1 MTLPEICIR
10 RPVFATVLSLAI
22 LLIGVI
28 SYFRLPVREFPK
40 IDEPIVSV
48 ETTYR
53 GASADVMESQ
63 VTRPLEDS
71 LSGIEGVDVMT
82 SVSRTETSSISIR
95 FKLSR
100 DPDAAAADVRDKVSR
115 VRGRLPQGIDEP
127 VIAKTDAD
135 AFPIMFIGFSSDRH
149 TRLETSDYANR
160 NIRPRLLTLPGAAD
174 VRIFGERKISMRVW
188 LDRARLAAYRLTP
201 QDVEEAIRRQNVEIP
216 AGRIESTK
224 REFNVLSQTDLQT
237 PEEFGAIVV
246 RDVNGYSV
254 RLRDVARVEVAP
266 ASERVVSRFN
276 GNPSVSMGI
285 VRQSTAN
292 ALELAQAVRREI
304 DSVNKNLPEGMK
316 LTLSFDS
323 SVFIEESIKS
333 VFRTV
338 LEAIILVAL
347 VIFLF
352 LRDWR
357 ATIIPL
363 VTIPVSLVGAFT
375 LMYIAGFSI
384 NTLTLL
390 AMVLAIGLV
399 VDDAIVVLENIYRNM
414 ESGMPRL
421 QAALVGAKEIG
432 FAVIAMT
439 ITLAAVYAPL
449 AFATG
454 RTGRLFV
461 EFALA
466 LAGAVVVS
474 GFVALTLSP
483 MMCSKM
489 LRHQSNHGALYNA
502 IERFFNAMT
511 DGYRRKVAV
520 VLEHRV
526 LVGVVYAVVIAAMVA
541 LGMSMKTE
549 LAPLE
554 DRGVIFGPISAP
566 EGATV
571 GYTAS
576 YLEKL
581 EEIYKSVPEGSR
593 FFTTAGN
600 PTPDSGF
607 SVFVL
612 KPWSERQRSQQQ
624 IADELRPKFLSLP
637 GVMAFP
643 LNPPSLGASR
653 DKPLQFVLLTQ
664 ASYPDLQRMVD
675 RLMDEA
681 RKNPGLIAVD
691 TDLRL
696 NQPEVRVQVSR
707 EKAADLNVSVDN
719 VGRTLET
726 MLGGRVVTRFKK
738 EGEQYDVIVQVADVD
753 RASPAD
759 IGDIFVR
766 ARNNEMVQLSNMLTV
781 REGVSPKNL
790 NHFNK
795 LRSATVNANLAPG
808 YSLGEAIQFM
818 NTTAEKVLPG
828 VATDL
833 AGQSRELRDSSGSA
847 YLTFILALAFIYL
860 VLAAQFESFRD
871 PFVIMLTVPL
881 SMMGALGALQL
892 TGGSLNVYSQIGL
905 VTLVGLITK
914 HGILIVEFA
923 NQLQEKGMGVREAVI
938 EAAVLRM
945 RPILMTTGAMVLG
958 AVPLALATGAG
969 AESRQQIGWVIVGGL
984 LVGTVLTLFIIPTA
998 YTLLVGKHETFDTKL
1013 GREAVLAAGGAAT
1026 GMQKDSGEPTAASEL
1041 LNSPTSHSD

>member
-10 RPVFATVLSLAI
+10 RPVFATVLSLVI
-22 LLIGVI
+22 VLIGLI
-28 SYFRLPVREFPK
+28 SYGRLPVREIPK

-71 LSGIEGVDVMT
+71 LSGIEGVDIMT
-82 SVSRTETSSISIR
+82 SVSRTEVSAITVR

-100 DPDAAAADVRDKVSR
+100 DPDGAAADVRDKVAR

-149 TRLETSDYANR
+149 SRLETSDYAAR
-160 NIRPRLLTLPGAAD
+160 NIRPRMLTLPGAAD
-174 VRIFGERKISMRVW
+174 VRIFGERRISMRVW
-188 LDRARLAAYRLTP
+188 LDRTRLAAYRLTP
-201 QDVEEAIRRQNVEIP
+201 ADVEDAIRRQNVEIP
-216 AGRIESTK
+216 AGRIESSK

-237 PEEFGAIVV
+237 PSEFGAIIV

-276 GNPSVSMGI
+276 GNPSVSMGVI
-285 VRQSTAN
+285 RQSTAN
-292 ALELAQAVRREI
+292 SLELAQGIRAEI
-304 DSVNKNLPEGMK
+304 AAINQTLPEGMK
-316 LTLSFDS
+316 LTMSFDS
-323 SVFIEESIKS
+323 SVFIEESIKG
-333 VFRTV
+333 VFITV
-338 LEAIILVAL
+338 VEAVFLVAL
-347 VIFLF
+347 VIFIF

-363 VTIPVSLVGAFT
+363 VTIPVSLIGAFT

-414 ESGMPRL
+414 ENGMPRF

-432 FAVIAMT
+432 FAVVAMT

-483 MMCSKM
+483 MMCSQM
-489 LRHQSNHGALYNA
+489 LRHKQSHGRLYNA
-502 IERFFNAMT
+502 VEGFFNRLT
-511 DGYRRKVAV
+511 NGYRRNIDLVLRHRVPVIIGYVAV
-520 VLEHRV
+520 FGAMIL
-526 LVGVVYAVVIAAMVA
+526 LAVT
-541 LGMSMKTE
+541 LKSE

-571 GYTAS
+571 AYTAS
-576 YLEKL
+576 YLERL

-600 PTPDSGF
+600 PTPDNGF

-612 KPWSERQRSQQQ
+612 KPWSERNRTQMQ
-624 IADELRPKFLSLP
+624 IADELRPKFAALP
-637 GVMAFP
+637 GVNAFP

-664 ASYPDLQRMVD
+664 ASYPELQRMVD
-675 RLMDEA
+675 RLMEEA
-681 RKNPGLIAVD
+681 RKNPGLLAVD

-707 EKAADLNVSVDN
+707 EKAADLGVAVDA

-738 EGEQYDVIVQVADVD
+738 DGEQYDVIVQVENVD
-753 RASPAD
+753 RASPTD

-766 ARNNEMVQLSNMLTV
+766 GRNSEMIQLSNMLTV

-795 LRSATVNANLAPG
+795 LRSATVNANIAPG

-818 NTTAEKVLPG
+818 NTTAERVLPG
-828 VATDL
+828 VNFDL

-847 YLTFILALAFIYL
+847 YLIFILALAFIYL
-860 VLAAQFESFRD
+860 VLAAQFESFVD

-881 SMMGALGALQL
+881 SMAGALGALHL
-892 TGGSLNVYSQIGL
+892 SGGSLNVYSQIGL

-923 NQLQEKGMGVREAVI
+923 NQLQERGMSVRDAVI
-938 EAAVLRM
+938 ESAVLRM

-958 AVPLALATGAG
+958 AVPLAIATGAG

-984 LVGTVLTLFIIPTA
+984 LLGTVLTLFVIPTA
-998 YTLLVGKHETFDTKL
+998 YTLLVGRHQSFDSK
-1013 GREAVLAAGGAAT
+1013 LAAESATPATPQHEAA
-1026 GMQKDSGEPTAASEL
+1026 E
-1041 LNSPTSHSD
+1041 